1 MMKLIKRPVAL
12 IILDGWGIAPPCEGN
27 AALAANTPYIDHLME
42 KWPVTQISASGR
54 DVGLPDGQMG
64 NSEVG
69 HTNIGA
75 GRVVYQDL
83 LRISNEVDDGTF
95 YQNEV
100 LLGAMNY
107 ASDEDKTL
115 HLAGLLSDGGV
126 HSHTTHL
133 EALLKMAKQEGVK
146 DVAIHAFF
154 DGRDTSPTG
163 GYTYMKQL
171 LEAMDRIGIGKIAT
185 LSGRYYAM
193 DRDNRWDRVEKAYRA
208 LTAEGFE
215 GSYAHDPL
223 EAIRQSYDAGVT
235 DEFIV
240 PVVMANQDG
249 SPVAPVKS
257 GDAFIFFNFRPDR
270 ARELT
275 RAFCEPTF
283 QAFPIEHKPMG
294 LHYVTFTEYSTDF
307 YHFPD
312 LFVAW
317 PPLNL
322 TGTFGEVI
330 SEAGLR
336 QLRIAET
343 EKYAHVTF
351 FFNGGREISYDGEER
366 ILVPSPSV
374 PTYDLKPEMSAY
386 EVTDH
391 LLEALSD
398 DHFDVVILNYANGD
412 MVGHTGV
419 FEAAVKAI
427 EAVDEC
433 LSRVV
438 PAIVDRGGVALITSD
453 HGNCEAMLDP
463 KTNQPFTAHTT
474 NPVWLIGAGLSS
486 GHLMKGRLADL
497 APTLLDILGL
507 PKSEEMTGHS
517 LWLKDEV

>member
-1 MMKLIKRPVAL
+1 MKLKQRPVAL

-27 AALAANTPYIDHLME
+27 AAIAANTPFIDGLMD
-42 KWPVTQISASGR
+42 KWPITKIKASGT
-54 DVGLPDGQMG
+54 DVGLPEGQMG

-75 GRVVYQDL
+75 GRIVYQDL
-83 LRISNEVDDGTF
+83 LRISNEVEDGSF
-95 YQNEV
+95 YKNEA
-100 LLGAMNY
+100 LLGAMRV
-107 ASDEDKTL
+107 ASNDGKTL
-115 HLAGLLSDGGV
+115 HIAGLLSDGGV
-126 HSHTTHL
+126 HSHITHL
-133 EALLKMAKQEGVK
+133 EALLKLAKQAGVK

-163 GYTYMKQL
+163 GYAYMEQL
-171 LEAMDRIGIGKIAT
+171 LDAMQKIGIGKIAS

-208 LTAEGFE
+208 LTAVNFQGETAKE
-215 GSYAHDPL
+215 PL
-223 EAIRQSYDAGVT
+223 EAIRRSYDSGVT

-240 PVVMANQDG
+240 PVVMVHEDG
-249 SPVAPVKS
+249 SAVAPVKP
-257 GDAFIFFNFRPDR
+257 GDAFVFFNFRPDR

-275 RAFCEPTF
+275 RAFCDPSF
-283 QAFPIEHKPMG
+283 DKFPAEHVPMG
-294 LHYVTFTEYSTDF
+294 LHYVTFTEYSADF
-307 YHFPD
+307 DHFPD

-322 TGTFGEVI
+322 SGTFGEVI
-330 SEAGLR
+330 SKAGLK

-351 FFNGGREISYDGEER
+351 FFNGGREISYEGEER

-386 EVTDH
+386 EVTDR
-391 LLEALSD
+391 LLEAISD
-398 DHFDVVILNYANGD
+398 DHLDVIILNYANGD

-427 EAVDEC
+427 EAVDQC
-433 LSRVV
+433 LSRIV

-453 HGNCEAMLDP
+453 HGNCETMIDP
-463 KTNQPFTAHTT
+463 DTNEPFTAHTT
-474 NPVWLIGAGLSS
+474 NPVWLIGSGLSG
-486 GHLMKGRLADL
+486 GHLEEGRLADL
-497 APTLLDILGL
+497 APTLLDIVGL
-507 PKSEEMTGHS
+507 PKSDEMTGQS
-517 LWLKDEV
+517 LWVKDEA